1 MQLQVKLQKTAE
13 IMYLEANK
21 NQTKYLL
28 TYLQVSK

>member
-1 MQLQVKLQKTAE
+1 MQLQVKLQTTGD